1 MTHAFFRIVTIL
13 GTLCGIG
20 YYLLSLWSARRFLAQ
35 HHEPDMAFAPPVSIL
50 KPLSGAD
57 PQAYENLRSHCLQ
70 DYPEFEIIFGVS
82 DPDDSAVPVVNRL
95 ITELRDRRIR
105 LIVCSQVLGTN
116 LKVSNLVQ
124 MLPYAKHE
132 FLLINDSDIRVTRDY
147 LRKVIAPFSNSQV
160 GMVTCLYR
168 GIAGA
173 TLGSRLEAAAISA
186 TFCGNVLAARQV
198 EGGIHFGLGSTLVF
212 SRSALASIGGFEP
225 LLDYLADDF
234 ELGHRMARAGRQV
247 WLSNMVVDHYLPDY
261 SFCDFLLH
269 QLRWSRSTRASR
281 PWGYLGLVLTFGIQW
296 AILAAIAS
304 RGAAWGWFLLAAA
317 AGLRTMLALVLGLK
331 VLKDRQV
338 LRQFWLI
345 PLSDLAA
352 LMVWIG
358 GYTGQRVFWRGYEFI
373 LEDGKL
379 RPA

>member
-1 MTHAFFRIVTIL
+1 
-13 GTLCGIG
+13 
-20 YYLLSLWSARRFLAQ
+20 
-35 HHEPDMAFAPPVSIL
+35 MAFAPPVSIL

-105 LIVCSQVLGTN
+105 LIICSQILGTN

-124 MLPYAKHE
+124 MLPCAKHE
-132 FLLINDSDIRVTRDY
+132 FLLVNDSDIRVTRDY
-147 LRKVIAPFSNSQV
+147 LSKVIAPFSNPAV

-168 GIAGA
+168 GISGA

-212 SRSALASIGGFEP
+212 SRTTLASIGGFEP

-247 WLSNMVVDHYLPDY
+247 WLSNVVVDHYLPDY
-261 SFCDFLLH
+261 SFWDFLRH

-304 RGAAWGWFLLAAA
+304 GGAVWGWALLAAA

-338 LRQFWLI
+338 LRRFWLI

-352 LMVWIG
+352 LIVWIG
-358 GYTGQRVFWRGYEFI
+358 GYTGQRVFWRGNEFI